1 MLLPTFWPLLADND
15 CGFFTVIM
23 LRILWNP
30 ERNERRLVWRFCV
43 KAHHHYHSIIIIAK
57 AAHFRTWIMRNPEA
71 AWVVLMDFS
80 VLRQVPLMIITF
92 FSRVMKFKKKV
103 GDFNAVFQL
112 MEQCLQ
118 NLENENTCFVQ
129 FSKLKTKG
137 SFFLNGH
144 NDLTNQT
151 YNWIFL
157 FQNCTHFSICRNFK
171 EANYCMQF
179 SPLFVCLS
187 VCLSLLLFF
196 DYFFC
201 VQKLLLVRKEKL
213 EP

>member
-1 MLLPTFWPLLADND
+1 MWVFHGNYASYSLKSRKERATARLKVLCESSSSLSFNNYHRQSCSLSNLNHAQSRGSLGGPYGLFGATSGTIND
-15 CGFFTVIM
+15 HYLFFTSHEIQ
-23 LRILWNP
+23 
-30 ERNERRLVWRFCV
+30 
-43 KAHHHYHSIIIIAK
+43 KK
-57 AAHFRTWIMRNPEA
+57 
-71 AWVVLMDFS
+71 
-80 VLRQVPLMIITF
+80 
-92 FSRVMKFKKKV
+92 KKKV

-129 FSKLKTKG
+129 FSKLKTKA
-137 SFFLNGH
+137 SFLNGH

>member
-1 MLLPTFWPLLADND
+1 MWVFHGNYASYSLKSRKERATARLKVLCESSSSLSFNNYHRQSCSLSNLNHAQSRGSLGGPYGLFGATSGTIND
-15 CGFFTVIM
+15 HYLFFTSHEIQKKKQFVISTPCSN
-23 LRILWNP
+23 LWNNVFKTLKMKTLASSNFLNWKP
-30 ERNERRLVWRFCV
+30 
-43 KAHHHYHSIIIIAK
+43 K
-57 AAHFRTWIMRNPEA
+57 
-71 AWVVLMDFS
+71 VL
-80 VLRQVPLMIITF
+80 
-92 FSRVMKFKKKV
+92 
-103 GDFNAVFQL
+103 
-112 MEQCLQ
+112 
-118 NLENENTCFVQ
+118 
-129 FSKLKTKG
+129 
-137 SFFLNGH
+137 FLNGH

>member
-1 MLLPTFWPLLADND
+1 MWVFHGNYASYSLKSRKERATARLKVLCESSSSLSFNNYHRQSCSLSNLNHAQSRGSLGGPYGLFGATSGTIND
-15 CGFFTVIM
+15 HYLFFTSHEIQKKKLVISTPCSN
-23 LRILWNP
+23 LWNNVFKTLKMKTLASSNFLNWKP
-30 ERNERRLVWRFCV
+30 
-43 KAHHHYHSIIIIAK
+43 K
-57 AAHFRTWIMRNPEA
+57 
-71 AWVVLMDFS
+71 VL
-80 VLRQVPLMIITF
+80 
-92 FSRVMKFKKKV
+92 
-103 GDFNAVFQL
+103 
-112 MEQCLQ
+112 
-118 NLENENTCFVQ
+118 
-129 FSKLKTKG
+129 
-137 SFFLNGH
+137 FLNGH

-196 DYFFC
+196 DCFFC